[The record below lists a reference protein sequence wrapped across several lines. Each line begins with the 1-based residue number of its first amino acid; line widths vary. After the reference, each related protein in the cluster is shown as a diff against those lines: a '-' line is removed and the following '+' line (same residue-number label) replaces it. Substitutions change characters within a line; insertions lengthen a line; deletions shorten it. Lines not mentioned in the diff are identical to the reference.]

1 MLSEFNLKT
10 EVLLD
15 EVRANG
21 RIPLIIGRQLTDK
34 TREVLGLDPTEIF
47 RRPNQNESSGK
58 GYTLAQKMDGKACG
72 VVGVRPGDYCEPR
85 MSTV

>member
-34 TREVLGLDPTEIF
+34 TREVLGLEPTDIF
-47 RRPNQNESSGK
+47 RRPNQNDSSGK
-58 GYTLAQKMDGKACG
+58 GIHWHKDGWKGLG
-72 VVGVRPGDYCEPR
+72 VDG
-85 MSTV
+85 

>member
-34 TREVLGLDPTEIF
+34 TREVLGLDPTDISEGQTKMIVQEKAIHWHK
-47 RRPNQNESSGK
+47 RWLERP
-58 GYTLAQKMDGKACG
+58 
-72 VVGVRPGDYCEPR
+72 VVLMV
-85 MSTV
+85 